1 MCCGLPFCVGERVYI
16 SDGRPI
22 LTECW
27 SAPVHS
33 ALVYSI
39 SIPVATPMSPPAC
52 VFGVKGPNS
61 TIVTTHTLLPSA
73 QHNYSREDTSLIFVS
88 PSGNEL
94 RIVRKVVGD
103 DARRL
108 PGMQS
113 VVPHPLLVVP
123 KPPYLRFVNVYRL
136 FLEQNLQVIKDVRN
150 LKKENRRLS
159 RPTCITVK
167 DIFTLVEWEDLVRHV
182 KRISSDSVIYN
193 PDIAPGH
200 SSTLWHNEMT
210 LEIPVFMEL
219 MASLGAFDKDRFL
232 QYIAVSKT
240 VRKSTTRDSSLA
252 LRIIGDYVKADPSC
266 ARASQFNTSGDTEC
280 IISAGSSLSG
290 VQNPSQ
296 LPAEHQSII
305 LQWPSSE
312 WDSRERVFVTAMEL
326 KKAPSSVLLQKL
338 DENTLDANRKAYSGG
353 EKRKQSR
360 QRFMGYLWTRS
371 SRLDPR
377 QLFFDNEEAH
387 KVVGDITICIPTLI
401 FIGGTTAAELK
412 ELCNVTSLL
421 DIFSSISA
429 CKETTYNRTR

>member
-1 MCCGLPFCVGERVYI
+1 MCYFE
-16 SDGRPI
+16 
-22 LTECW
+22 
-27 SAPVHS
+27 
-33 ALVYSI
+33 
-39 SIPVATPMSPPAC
+39 
-52 VFGVKGPNS
+52 F
-61 TIVTTHTLLPSA
+61 
-73 QHNYSREDTSLIFVS
+73 
-88 PSGNEL
+88 

-103 DARRL
+103 DAQRL
-108 PGMQS
+108 TGMQS
-113 VVPHPLLVVP
+113 LLVVP
-123 KPPYLRFVNVYRL
+123 KPPYLRVVNVFRL
-136 FLEQNLQVIKDVRN
+136 FLEQNLQFIKDVRT

-159 RPTCITVK
+159 RRTCITVK
-167 DIFTLVEWEDLVRHV
+167 DKFTLVEWEDLVRHV

-193 PDIAPGH
+193 PDIAPEH

-210 LEIPVFMEL
+210 LEISGFMEL

-252 LRIIGDYVKADPSC
+252 LRLIGDYVKADPSC
-266 ARASQFNTSGDTEC
+266 ARASQFNISGDTEC
-280 IISAGSSLSG
+280 IISVGSSLSG

-312 WDSRERVFVTAMEL
+312 WDSRERVFVTPMEL

-338 DENTLDANRKAYSGG
+338 DEDTRDANRNDYSGG

-360 QRFMGYLWTRS
+360 QRFMGYRWTRS
-371 SRLDPR
+371 SRLDSR

-387 KVVGDITICIPTLI
+387 KVVGDITICISTLT
-401 FIGGTTAAELK
+401 FIGATTAAELK

-421 DIFSSISA
+421 DVFSSIGA
-429 CKETTYNRTR
+429 CKETTSNRTR